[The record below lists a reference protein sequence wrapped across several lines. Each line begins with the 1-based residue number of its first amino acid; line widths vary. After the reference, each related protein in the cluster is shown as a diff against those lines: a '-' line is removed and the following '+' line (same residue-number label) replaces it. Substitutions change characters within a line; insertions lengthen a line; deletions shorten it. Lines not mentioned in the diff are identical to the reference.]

1 MKKNLFLVVLF
12 LFPIFTYGELFLEIT
27 KGSEDPYRV
36 AMIPFEGNSR
46 VSKQLNDIMR
56 NDLIRTGEFSILD
69 EELLLPVK
77 IINDE
82 LVFSDWKLL
91 GIDYLVTGTIAN
103 ANNSL
108 DISYEIFDIHKKRKV
123 RSSKVFGIP
132 NQIRQLAHYT
142 SDGIYESITGI
153 KGIAATRLLY
163 VNEVKDSRFIS
174 IYKLMLA
181 DSDGAN
187 EKVLLSSS
195 EPIISP
201 SWSPDGKRVAYVSFE
216 TGIAKVFIQEI
227 ASGKREAVLSQDT
240 QISSPSWS
248 PDGKYLSLTLYQ
260 DGNAEIYIL
269 RLRDRTLTRMT
280 NQFAIDTESSWSPKG
295 NKILFTSGRS
305 GSPQIYELDLRK
317 LNPKAKRIS
326 FEGTYNAKASYLPNE
341 EGVIFVHRSNDGLF
355 HIALKYK
362 RENFIRV
369 LTEAKMDESPSVAPN
384 GNMVIYGIKEND
396 LSMLAGFSLS
406 GAKFKLP
413 ASDGEVREPAWSNFL
428 LKKMI

>member
-1 MKKNLFLVVLF
+1 MKKNLFLVALL

-163 VNEVKDSRFIS
+163 VNEIKDSRFIS

-341 EGVIFVHRSNDGLF
+341 EGVIFVHRSSDGLF
-355 HIALKYK
+355 HIAMKYK

-384 GNMVIYGIKEND
+384 GNMVIYGIKEDD

-413 ASDGEVREPAWSNFL
+413 ASEGEVREPAWSNFL
-428 LKKMI
+428 R

>member
-1 MKKNLFLVVLF
+1 MKKNLVLVAIILF
-12 LFPIFTYGELFLEIT
+12 STLSYAELFLEIT
-27 KGSEDPYRV
+27 KGSEDPFKV

-46 VSKQLNDIMR
+46 VSKQLNNIMR
-56 NDLIRTGEFSILD
+56 NDLIRTGEFAVLD

-77 IINDE
+77 MIEDE
-82 LVFSDWKLL
+82 LVFNDWKLL
-91 GIDYLVTGTIAN
+91 GMDYLVTGTIVKS
-103 ANNSL
+103 NNSL
-108 DISYEIFDIHKKRKV
+108 DINYEIYDIHKKRKV

-163 VNEVKDSRFIS
+163 VNEIKDSKQIS
-174 IYKLMLA
+174 TYKLMLA

-187 EKVLLSSS
+187 EKILLSSS

-227 ASGKREAVLSQDT
+227 SSGKREAVLSKDT
-240 QISSPSWS
+240 QISSPSWY

-326 FEGTYNAKASYLPNE
+326 FEGTYNAKASYLPKE
-341 EGVIFVHRSNDGLF
+341 EGIIFVHRSNDGLF

-362 RENFIRV
+362 KENFIRV

-384 GNMVIYGIKEND
+384 GNMVIYGIKEEN
-396 LSMLAGFSLS
+396 LIMLAGFSLS

-413 ASDGEVREPAWSNFL
+413 ASNGEVREPAWSNFL
-428 LKKMI
+428 R

>member
-1 MKKNLFLVVLF
+1 MKNNLVLVAILLF
-12 LFPIFTYGELFLEIT
+12 STLSYAELFLEIT
-27 KGSEDPYRV
+27 KGSEDPFKV

-46 VSKQLNDIMR
+46 VSKQLNNIMR
-56 NDLIRTGEFSILD
+56 NDLIRTGEFAVLD

-77 IINDE
+77 MIDDE

-91 GIDYLVTGTIAN
+91 GMDYLVTGKIVN
-103 ANNSL
+103 ENNSL
-108 DISYEIFDIHKKRKV
+108 DINYEIYDIHKKRKV

-163 VNEVKDSRFIS
+163 VNEIKDSQLIS
-174 IYKLMLA
+174 RYKLMLA

-187 EKVLLSSS
+187 EKILLSSS

-227 ASGKREAVLSQDT
+227 ASGKREAVLSKDT

-280 NQFAIDTESSWSPKG
+280 NQFAIDTESSWSPRG

-341 EGVIFVHRSNDGLF
+341 EGIIFVHRSNDGLF

-362 RENFIRV
+362 KENFIRV

-384 GNMVIYGIKEND
+384 GNMVIYGIREEN

-413 ASDGEVREPAWSNFL
+413 ASNGEVREPAWSNFL
-428 LKKMI
+428 R

>member
-1 MKKNLFLVVLF
+1 MKKNLVLVALLLV
-12 LFPIFTYGELFLEIT
+12 PVIGYGELFLEIT
-27 KGSEDPYRV
+27 KGSEDPYKV
-36 AMIPFEGNSR
+36 AMIPFEGNSK
-46 VSKQLNDIMR
+46 VSKQVNNIMR

-77 IINDE
+77 MIDDE

-91 GIDYLVTGTIAN
+91 GMDYLVTGKIVN
-103 ANNSL
+103 ENNSL
-108 DISYEIFDIHKKRKV
+108 DINYEIYDIHKKRKV

-163 VNEVKDSRFIS
+163 VNEIKDSQLIS
-174 IYKLMLA
+174 RYKLMLA

-187 EKVLLSSS
+187 EKILLSSS

-216 TGIAKVFIQEI
+216 TGIAKVFVQEI
-227 ASGKREAVLSQDT
+227 ASGKRESVLSKDT

-280 NQFAIDTESSWSPKG
+280 NQFAIDTESSWSPRG

-341 EGVIFVHRSNDGLF
+341 EGIIFVHRSNDGLF

-362 RENFIRV
+362 KENFIRV

-384 GNMVIYGIKEND
+384 GNMVIYGIREEN

-413 ASDGEVREPAWSNFL
+413 ASNGEVREPAWSNFL
-428 LKKMI
+428 R

>member
-1 MKKNLFLVVLF
+1 MKNLLLTIIFLMPLGC
-12 LFPIFTYGELFLEIT
+12 LGELFLEIT
-27 KGSEDPYRV
+27 KGSEDPYRI
-36 AMIPFEGNSR
+36 AISPFDGDVRTSN
-46 VSKQLNDIMR
+46 QLHNIIR
-56 NDLIRTGEFSILD
+56 NDLMRTGEFSILD
-69 EELLLPVK
+69 EELVLPIK
-77 IINDE
+77 IKDDE
-82 LVFSDWKLL
+82 LIYSDWKLL
-91 GIDYLVTGTIAN
+91 GMDYLITGSIIKTK
-103 ANNSL
+103 NSI
-108 DISYEIFDIHKKRKV
+108 DVNYEIYDIYKKKKV

-142 SDGIYESITGI
+142 SDGIYESISGI
-153 KGIAATRLLY
+153 KGIAATKLLY
-163 VNEVKDSRFIS
+163 VNETKNSKSIS
-174 IYKLMLA
+174 AYKLMLA

-187 EKVLLSSS
+187 EKVLLTSS

-201 SWSPDGKRVAYVSFE
+201 SWSPDGKKVAYVSFE
-216 TGIAKVFIQEI
+216 TGIAKVFIQDI
-227 ASGKREAVLSQDT
+227 ASGKRESVLSKST

-295 NKILFTSGRS
+295 NKIIFTSGRS

-326 FEGTYNAKASYLPNE
+326 FEGTYNAKASYLPKE
-341 EGVIFVHRSNDGLF
+341 EGIIFVHRSDDGLF

-362 RENFIRV
+362 KENFIRV

-384 GNMVIYGIKEND
+384 GNMVIYGIKEEN

-406 GAKFKLP
+406 GARFKLP
-413 ASDGEVREPAWSNFL
+413 ASEGEVREPAWSNFL
-428 LKKMI
+428 R

>member
-1 MKKNLFLVVLF
+1 MKKNFLLVAF
-12 LFPIFTYGELFLEIT
+12 LFAPIFCYGELFLEIT
-27 KGSEDPYRV
+27 KGSDDPYRV
-36 AMIPFEGNSR
+36 AMIPLEGDTR
-46 VSKQLNDIMR
+46 ISKQLNNIMR

-69 EELLLPVK
+69 EELLLPIK
-77 IINDE
+77 IIDDE
-82 LVFSDWKLL
+82 LVYTDWKLL
-91 GIDYLVTGTIAN
+91 GMDYLVTGKIVKAK
-103 ANNSL
+103 NSV
-108 DISYEIFDIHKKRKV
+108 DINYEIYDIHKKRKV
-123 RSSKVFGIP
+123 RSSKIFGIP

-163 VNEVKDSRFIS
+163 VNEIRDSKLIS
-174 IYKLMLA
+174 TYKLMLA

-187 EKVLLSSS
+187 EKILLSSS

-201 SWSPDGKRVAYVSFE
+201 SWSPDGKNVAYVSFE
-216 TGIAKVFIQEI
+216 TGMAKVFIQEI
-227 ASGKREAVLSQDT
+227 SSGKREAVVSKDT

-280 NQFAIDTESSWSPKG
+280 NQFAIDTEASWSPKG

-305 GSPQIYELDLRK
+305 GSPQIYQLDLRK
-317 LNPKAKRIS
+317 LNPKAKRVS
-326 FEGTYNAKASYLPNE
+326 FEGTYNAKASYLPKE
-341 EGVIFVHRSNDGLF
+341 EGIIFVHRSDDGLF

-362 RENFIRV
+362 KENFIRV

-384 GNMVIYGIKEND
+384 GNMVIYGIKEGD

-406 GAKFKLP
+406 GARFKLP
-413 ASDGEVREPAWSNFL
+413 ASKGEVREPAWSNFL
-428 LKKMI
+428 R

>member
-1 MKKNLFLVVLF
+1 MKKNSLLIFLL
-12 LFPIFTYGELFLEIT
+12 LIPIMSYGELFLEIT
-27 KGSEDPYRV
+27 KGSEDPYKV
-36 AMIPFEGNSR
+36 AIIPFEGNTR
-46 VSKQLNDIMR
+46 VSKQLNSIVR

-82 LVFSDWKLL
+82 LIYSDWKLL
-91 GIDYLVTGTIAN
+91 GMDYLVTGIITK

-108 DISYEIFDIHKKRKV
+108 DINYEIYDVHKKRKV

-132 NQIRQLAHYT
+132 NQIRQLGHYT

-153 KGIAATRLLY
+153 KGIAATRILY
-163 VNEVKDSRFIS
+163 VNEIKDSQLTPTYR
-174 IYKLMLA
+174 LMLA

-187 EKVLLSSS
+187 EKILLSSS

-201 SWSPDGKRVAYVSFE
+201 SWSPNGKSVAYVSFE
-216 TGIAKVFIQEI
+216 TGMAKVYIQEI
-227 ASGKREAVLSQDT
+227 ASGKREAVLSKET

-269 RLRDRTLTRMT
+269 RLRDRALTRMT

-317 LNPKAKRIS
+317 LNPKAKRVS

-341 EGVIFVHRSNDGLF
+341 EGIIFVHRSNDGLF

-362 RENFIRV
+362 KENFIRV

-384 GNMVIYGIKEND
+384 GNMVIYGIREKK

-413 ASDGEVREPAWSNFL
+413 ASNGEVREPAWSNFL
-428 LKKMI
+428 R

>member
-1 MKKNLFLVVLF
+1 MKKNSLLIFLL
-12 LFPIFTYGELFLEIT
+12 LIPIMSYGELFLEIT
-27 KGSEDPYRV
+27 KGSEDPYKV
-36 AMIPFEGNSR
+36 AIIPFEGNTR
-46 VSKQLNDIMR
+46 VSKQLNSIVR

-82 LVFSDWKLL
+82 LIYSDWKLL
-91 GIDYLVTGTIAN
+91 GMDYLVTGIITK

-108 DISYEIFDIHKKRKV
+108 DINYEIYDVHKKRKV

-132 NQIRQLAHYT
+132 NQIRQLGHYT

-153 KGIAATRLLY
+153 KGIAATRILY
-163 VNEVKDSRFIS
+163 VNEIKDSQLTPTYR
-174 IYKLMLA
+174 LMLA

-187 EKVLLSSS
+187 EKILLSSS

-201 SWSPDGKRVAYVSFE
+201 SWSPDGKSVAYVSFE
-216 TGIAKVFIQEI
+216 TGMAKVYIQEI
-227 ASGKREAVLSQDT
+227 ASGKREAVLSKET

-269 RLRDRTLTRMT
+269 RLRDRALTRMT

-317 LNPKAKRIS
+317 LNPKAKRVS
-326 FEGTYNAKASYLPNE
+326 FEGTYNAKAAYLPNE
-341 EGVIFVHRSNDGLF
+341 EGIIFVHRSNDGLF

-362 RENFIRV
+362 KENFIRV

-384 GNMVIYGIKEND
+384 GNMVIYGIREKN

-413 ASDGEVREPAWSNFL
+413 ASNGEVREPAWSNFL
-428 LKKMI
+428 R

>member
-1 MKKNLFLVVLF
+1 MKKNSLLIFLL
-12 LFPIFTYGELFLEIT
+12 LIPIMSYGELFLEIT
-27 KGSEDPYRV
+27 KGSEDPYKV
-36 AMIPFEGNSR
+36 AIIPFEGNTR
-46 VSKQLNDIMR
+46 VSKQLNSIVR

-82 LVFSDWKLL
+82 LVYSDWKLL
-91 GIDYLVTGTIAN
+91 GMDYLVTGIITKAK
-103 ANNSL
+103 NSL
-108 DISYEIFDIHKKRKV
+108 DINYEIYDVHKKRKV
-123 RSSKVFGIP
+123 RSSKIFGIP
-132 NQIRQLAHYT
+132 NQIRQLGHYT

-153 KGIAATRLLY
+153 KGIAATRILY
-163 VNEVKDSRFIS
+163 VNEIKDSQLTSTYR
-174 IYKLMLA
+174 LMLA

-187 EKVLLSSS
+187 EKILLSSS

-216 TGIAKVFIQEI
+216 TGTAKVFIQEI
-227 ASGKREAVLSQDT
+227 ASGKREAVLSKET

-317 LNPKAKRIS
+317 LNPKAKRVS

-341 EGVIFVHRSNDGLF
+341 EGIIFVHRSNDGLF

-362 RENFIRV
+362 KENFIRV

-384 GNMVIYGIKEND
+384 GNMVIYGIREKN

-413 ASDGEVREPAWSNFL
+413 ASNGEVREPAWSNFL
-428 LKKMI
+428 R

>member
-1 MKKNLFLVVLF
+1 MKKNLLLIS
-12 LFPIFTYGELFLEIT
+12 LLLLPIFGYGELFLEIT
-27 KGSEDPYRV
+27 KGSEDPYKV
-36 AMIPFEGNSR
+36 AMIPFEGNAR
-46 VSKQLNDIMR
+46 VSKQLNSIIR

-69 EELLLPVK
+69 EELLLPLK

-82 LVFSDWKLL
+82 LMYSDWKLL
-91 GIDYLVTGTIAN
+91 GMDYLVTGAIVN
-103 ANNSL
+103 ADNSL

-163 VNEVKDSRFIS
+163 VNEIKDSRLIS
-174 IYKLMLA
+174 TYKLMLA

-187 EKVLLSSS
+187 EKVLLSSY

-341 EGVIFVHRSNDGLF
+341 DGIIFVHRSSDGLF

-384 GNMVIYGIKEND
+384 GNMVIYGIKEKD

-428 LKKMI
+428 R

>member
-1 MKKNLFLVVLF
+1 MKKNLVLIVIL
-12 LFPIFTYGELFLEIT
+12 LFPTLSCAELFLEIT
-27 KGSEDPYRV
+27 KGSDDPFKV

-46 VSKQLNDIMR
+46 VSKQLNNIMR
-56 NDLIRTGEFSILD
+56 NDLIRTGEFAVLD

-77 IINDE
+77 MIEDE
-82 LVFSDWKLL
+82 LVFNDWKLL
-91 GIDYLVTGTIAN
+91 GMDYLVTGAIVKS
-103 ANNSL
+103 NNSL
-108 DISYEIFDIHKKRKV
+108 DINYEIYDIHKKRKV

-163 VNEVKDSRFIS
+163 VNEIKDSKQIS
-174 IYKLMLA
+174 TYKLMLA

-187 EKVLLSSS
+187 EKILLSSS

-227 ASGKREAVLSQDT
+227 SSGKREAVLSKDT

-326 FEGTYNAKASYLPNE
+326 FEGTYNAKASYLPKE
-341 EGVIFVHRSNDGLF
+341 EGIIFVHRSNDGLF

-362 RENFIRV
+362 KENFIRV

-384 GNMVIYGIKEND
+384 GNMVIYGIKEEN

-413 ASDGEVREPAWSNFL
+413 ASNGEVREPAWSNFL
-428 LKKMI
+428 R

>member
-91 GIDYLVTGTIAN
+91 GIDYLVTGTISN

-163 VNEVKDSRFIS
+163 VNEIKDSRFIS

-341 EGVIFVHRSNDGLF
+341 EGVIFVHRSSDGLF

-413 ASDGEVREPAWSNFL
+413 ASEGEVREPAWSNFL
-428 LKKMI
+428 R

>member
-1 MKKNLFLVVLF
+1 MKKNSLLIL
-12 LFPIFTYGELFLEIT
+12 LLLIPIIGYAELFLEIT
-27 KGSEDPYRV
+27 KGSEDPYKV
-36 AMIPFEGNSR
+36 AIIPFEGNAR
-46 VSKQLNDIMR
+46 VSKQLHSIVR

-82 LVFSDWKLL
+82 LIFSDWKLL
-91 GIDYLVTGTIAN
+91 GMDYLVTGIITK

-108 DISYEIFDIHKKRKV
+108 DINYEIYDVHKKRKV

-132 NQIRQLAHYT
+132 NQIRQLGHYT

-153 KGIAATRLLY
+153 KGIAATRILY
-163 VNEVKDSRFIS
+163 VNEIKDPQLTSTYR
-174 IYKLMLA
+174 LMLA

-187 EKVLLSSS
+187 EKILLSSS

-201 SWSPDGKRVAYVSFE
+201 SWAPDGKRVAYVSFE
-216 TGIAKVFIQEI
+216 TGMAKVFIQEI
-227 ASGKREAVLSQDT
+227 ASGKREAVLSKET

-305 GSPQIYELDLRK
+305 GSPQIYELDLRR
-317 LNPKAKRIS
+317 LNPKAKRVS

-341 EGVIFVHRSNDGLF
+341 EGIIFVHRSNNGLF

-362 RENFIRV
+362 KENFIRI

-384 GNMVIYGIKEND
+384 GNMVIYGIREKN

-413 ASDGEVREPAWSNFL
+413 ASKGEVREPAWSNFL
-428 LKKMI
+428 R

>member
-1 MKKNLFLVVLF
+1 MKKNSLLIFLL
-12 LFPIFTYGELFLEIT
+12 LIPIMSYGELFLEIT
-27 KGSEDPYRV
+27 KGSEDPYKV
-36 AMIPFEGNSR
+36 AIIPFEGNTR
-46 VSKQLNDIMR
+46 VSKQLNSIVR

-82 LVFSDWKLL
+82 LVYSDWKLL
-91 GIDYLVTGTIAN
+91 GMDYLVTGIITKAK
-103 ANNSL
+103 NSL
-108 DISYEIFDIHKKRKV
+108 DINYEIYDVHKKRKV

-132 NQIRQLAHYT
+132 NQIRQLGHYT

-153 KGIAATRLLY
+153 KGIAATRILY
-163 VNEVKDSRFIS
+163 VNEIKDSQLTPTYR
-174 IYKLMLA
+174 LMLA

-187 EKVLLSSS
+187 EKILLSSS

-201 SWSPDGKRVAYVSFE
+201 SWSPDGKSVAYVSFE
-216 TGIAKVFIQEI
+216 TGMAKVYIQEI
-227 ASGKREAVLSQDT
+227 ASGKREAVLSKET

-269 RLRDRTLTRMT
+269 RLRDRALTRMT

-317 LNPKAKRIS
+317 LNPKAKRVS

-341 EGVIFVHRSNDGLF
+341 EGIIFVHRSNDGLF

-362 RENFIRV
+362 KENFIRV
-369 LTEAKMDESPSVAPN
+369 LTDAKMDESPSVAPN
-384 GNMVIYGIKEND
+384 GNMVIYGIREKN

-413 ASDGEVREPAWSNFL
+413 ASNGEVREPAWSNFL
-428 LKKMI
+428 R

>member
-1 MKKNLFLVVLF
+1 MKKNLVLVVIL
-12 LFPIFTYGELFLEIT
+12 LFPTLSYAELFLEIT
-27 KGSEDPYRV
+27 KGSEDPFKV

-46 VSKQLNDIMR
+46 VSKQLNNIMR
-56 NDLIRTGEFSILD
+56 NDLIRTGEFAVLD

-77 IINDE
+77 MIKDE
-82 LVFSDWKLL
+82 LVFNDWKLL
-91 GIDYLVTGTIAN
+91 GMDYLVTGTIVKS
-103 ANNSL
+103 NNSL
-108 DISYEIFDIHKKRKV
+108 DINYEIYDIHKKRKV

-163 VNEVKDSRFIS
+163 VNEIKDSKQIS
-174 IYKLMLA
+174 TYKLVLA

-187 EKVLLSSS
+187 EKILLSSS

-227 ASGKREAVLSQDT
+227 ASGKREAVLSKDT

-326 FEGTYNAKASYLPNE
+326 FEGTYNAKASYLPKE
-341 EGVIFVHRSNDGLF
+341 EGIIFVHRSNDGLF

-362 RENFIRV
+362 KENFIRV

-384 GNMVIYGIKEND
+384 GNMVIYGIKEEN

-413 ASDGEVREPAWSNFL
+413 ASNGEVREPAWSNFL
-428 LKKMI
+428 R

>member
-1 MKKNLFLVVLF
+1 MKKNFLLGI
-12 LFPIFTYGELFLEIT
+12 LLLIPMLSYGELFLEIT
-27 KGSEDPYRV
+27 KGSEDQYKV

-46 VSKQLNDIMR
+46 ISKQLHNIIR
-56 NDLIRTGEFSILD
+56 NDLTRTGEFSVLD

-77 IINDE
+77 IVNEE
-82 LVFSDWKLL
+82 LIYNDWKLL
-91 GIDYLVTGTIAN
+91 GMDYLVTGTIVK

-108 DISYEIFDIHKKRKV
+108 DINYEIYDVNKKRKV

-153 KGIAATRLLY
+153 KGIAATKLLY
-163 VNEVKDSRFIS
+163 VNETKDSKSIS
-174 IYKLMLA
+174 TYKLMLA

-187 EKVLLSSS
+187 EKILLSSS
-195 EPIISP
+195 DPIISP

-216 TGIAKVFIQEI
+216 TGMAKVFIQEI
-227 ASGKREAVLSQDT
+227 ASGKRESVLSKNT

-326 FEGTYNAKASYLPNE
+326 FEGTYNAKASYLPKE
-341 EGVIFVHRSNDGLF
+341 EGIIFVHRSANGLF

-384 GNMVIYGIKEND
+384 GNMVIYGIREKD

-413 ASDGEVREPAWSNFL
+413 ASNGEVREPSWSNFL
-428 LKKMI
+428 R

>member
-1 MKKNLFLVVLF
+1 MKVNLLIVTIIF
-12 LFPIFTYGELFLEIT
+12 FPTLCFGELFLEIT
-27 KGSEDPYRV
+27 KGSEDPYKV
-36 AMIPFEGNSR
+36 AMIPFEGNPR
-46 VSKQLNDIMR
+46 IAKELNFIMQ
-56 NDLIRTGEFSILD
+56 NDLIRTGEFSILN
-69 EELLLPVK
+69 EKLLLPIQ
-77 IINDE
+77 IIDDE
-82 LVFSDWKLL
+82 LVYNDWKLL
-91 GIDYLVTGTIAN
+91 GMDYLVTGKIIKT
-103 ANNSL
+103 NNSL
-108 DISYEIFDIHKKRKV
+108 DINYEIYDIHKKRKI

-163 VNEVKDSRFIS
+163 VNEIKDPKSVS

-181 DSDGAN
+181 DSDGKN
-187 EKVLLSSS
+187 EKNLLTST

-216 TGIAKVFIQEI
+216 TGMAKVFIQEI
-227 ASGKREAVLSQDT
+227 SSGKREIVLSKDT

-280 NQFAIDTESSWSPKG
+280 KQYSIDTESSWSPKG

-317 LNPKAKRIS
+317 LNPKAKRLS
-326 FEGTYNAKASYLPNE
+326 FEGTYNAKASYLPKE
-341 EGVIFVHRSNDGLF
+341 EGIIFVHRADDGSF

-362 RENFIRV
+362 KENFIRI

-384 GNMVIYGIKEND
+384 GNMVIYGIKEGD

-406 GAKFKLP
+406 GARFKLP
-413 ASDGEVREPAWSNFL
+413 ASIGEVREPAWSNFL
-428 LKKMI
+428 R

>member
-1 MKKNLFLVVLF
+1 MKKNLILVALLIV
-12 LFPIFTYGELFLEIT
+12 PILSYGELFLEIT
-27 KGSEDPYRV
+27 KGSEDPYKV

-46 VSKQLNDIMR
+46 ISKQLNKIMR

-77 IINDE
+77 MINDE

-91 GIDYLVTGTIAN
+91 GMDYLVTGTILN
-103 ANNSL
+103 TNNSL
-108 DISYEIFDIHKKRKV
+108 DINYEIYDIHKKRKV

-163 VNEVKDSRFIS
+163 VNEIKDSQLIS
-174 IYKLMLA
+174 KYKLMLA

-187 EKVLLSSS
+187 EKILLSSS

-227 ASGKREAVLSQDT
+227 ASGKRDAVLSKDT

-326 FEGTYNAKASYLPNE
+326 FEGTYNAKASYLPKE
-341 EGVIFVHRSNDGLF
+341 EGIIFVHRSNDGLF

-362 RENFIRV
+362 KENFIRV

-384 GNMVIYGIKEND
+384 GNMVIYGIKEKN

-413 ASDGEVREPAWSNFL
+413 ASNGEVREPAWSNFL
-428 LKKMI
+428 R

>member
-1 MKKNLFLVVLF
+1 MKKNLVLAAIL
-12 LFPIFTYGELFLEIT
+12 LFPTLSYAELFLEIT
-27 KGSEDPYRV
+27 KGSEDPYKV

-46 VSKQLNDIMR
+46 ASKQLNNIMR
-56 NDLIRTGEFSILD
+56 NDLIRTGEFAILD

-77 IINDE
+77 MIEDE
-82 LVFSDWKLL
+82 LVFNDWKLL
-91 GIDYLVTGTIAN
+91 GMDYLVTGTIIN
-103 ANNSL
+103 LNNSL
-108 DISYEIFDIHKKRKV
+108 DINYEIYDIHKKRKV

-163 VNEVKDSRFIS
+163 VNEIKDSKQIS
-174 IYKLMLA
+174 TYKLMLA

-187 EKVLLSSS
+187 EKILLSSS

-201 SWSPDGKRVAYVSFE
+201 SWSPDGKRVTYVSFE

-227 ASGKREAVLSQDT
+227 ASGKREAVLSKDT

-280 NQFAIDTESSWSPKG
+280 NQFAIDTESAWSPKG

-326 FEGTYNAKASYLPNE
+326 FEGTYNAKASYLPKE
-341 EGVIFVHRSNDGLF
+341 EGIIFVHRSNDGLF

-362 RENFIRV
+362 KENFIRV

-384 GNMVIYGIKEND
+384 GNMVIYGIKEEN

-413 ASDGEVREPAWSNFL
+413 ASNGEVREPAWSNFL
-428 LKKMI
+428 R

>member
-1 MKKNLFLVVLF
+1 MKKNLFLVVLL

-91 GIDYLVTGTIAN
+91 GIDYLVTGIIAN

-413 ASDGEVREPAWSNFL
+413 ASEGEVREPAWSNFL
-428 LKKMI
+428 R

>member
-1 MKKNLFLVVLF
+1 MKKFFLIVAF
-12 LFPIFTYGELFLEIT
+12 LFTPIFCFGELFLEIT
-27 KGSEDPYRV
+27 KGSEDPYKV
-36 AMIPFEGNSR
+36 AMIPFEGNTLI
-46 VSKQLNDIMR
+46 SKQLNNIMR

-69 EELLLPVK
+69 EELLLPIK
-77 IINDE
+77 IIDDE
-82 LVFSDWKLL
+82 LIYKDWKLL
-91 GIDYLVTGTIAN
+91 GVDYLVTGKIVKTE
-103 ANNSL
+103 NSI
-108 DISYEIFDIHKKRKV
+108 DINYEIYDIHKKKKI

-163 VNEVKDSRFIS
+163 VNEIRDSKLIS
-174 IYKLMLA
+174 TYKLMLA

-187 EKVLLSSS
+187 EKILLSSS

-201 SWSPDGKRVAYVSFE
+201 SWSPDGKKVAYVSFE
-216 TGIAKVFIQEI
+216 TGMAKVFIQEI
-227 ASGKREAVLSQDT
+227 SSGKREAVVSKDT

-305 GSPQIYELDLRK
+305 GSPQIYQLDLRK
-317 LNPKAKRIS
+317 LNSKAKRVS
-326 FEGTYNAKASYLPNE
+326 FEGTYNAKASYLPKE
-341 EGVIFVHRSNDGLF
+341 EGIIFVHRSDDGLF

-362 RENFIRV
+362 KENFIRV

-384 GNMVIYGIKEND
+384 GNMVIYGIKEGD

-406 GAKFKLP
+406 GARFKLP
-413 ASDGEVREPAWSNFL
+413 ASKGEVREPAWSNFL
-428 LKKMI
+428 R